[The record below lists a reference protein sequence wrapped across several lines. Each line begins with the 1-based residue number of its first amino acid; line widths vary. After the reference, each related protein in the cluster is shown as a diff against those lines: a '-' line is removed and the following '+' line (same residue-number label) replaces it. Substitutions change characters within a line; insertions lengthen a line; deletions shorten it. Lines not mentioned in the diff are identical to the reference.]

1 MRIEEYDSRRVIH
14 MNPGAAPPEEN
25 TQMGF
30 SRGRFEGS
38 TLVVETNGI
47 REQYFDPNGVPQST
61 EMSLVERFTP
71 NADYTRLD
79 YGIRVNDPVY
89 FTEPFELT
97 RYFIWRPEMTVV
109 PYNCLERDWSVE

>member
-1 MRIEEYDSRRVIH
+1 
-14 MNPGAAPPEEN
+14 MNPDAAAPGEN

-30 SRGRFEGS
+30 SRGRFEGR
-38 TLVVETNGI
+38 TLVVETSRI
-47 REQYFDPNGVPQST
+47 QEQYFDPNGVPQST
-61 EMSLVERFTP
+61 EMTLVERFTP

-79 YGIRVNDPVY
+79 YRIQVNDPVY

-97 RYFIWRPEMTVV
+97 RYFTWRPEMTVV